1 VSTVGETI
9 RDAVPEDAFALD
21 VDVTTATVLAMLG
34 TDALL
39 WVVVIGG
46 HLPMPGMGWLMDQGL
61 PMAAPG
67 AILKGVYHVG
77 TAGAVLGYATM
88 WGVMMWA
95 MMHPAMTRFTR
106 EFADAHRGSRVET
119 AASLAT
125 FMLGYH
131 AVWTLS
137 AAVPLTMNLVL
148 PGGIYEVVRAR
159 PHLAIGGA
167 LTLTGLYQLSRFKLS
182 RLRACCASVSP
193 HRIDPAGAA
202 RQGLD
207 HGVRCVL
214 VSFGF
219 FFLLMPVFGSMNTF
233 WMVGL
238 TTVVALERLPSWG
251 REIAVSAGVVALSA
265 GLTVIVA
272 RPALPVSFVASGG
285 M

>member
-9 RDAVPEDAFALD
+9 RDAVPEDAFAVD

-39 WVVVIGG
+39 WVIVLGG
-46 HLPMPGMGWLMDQGL
+46 HLPMPGMGWLMEQGI

-67 AILKGVYHVG
+67 AILKGVFHVG

-106 EFADAHRGSRVET
+106 EFTEAHRGSWVET
-119 AASLAT
+119 ALSLAT

-137 AAVPLTMNLVL
+137 AAVPLTANLVL
-148 PGGIYEVVRAR
+148 PGGIYGVVRAH

-182 RLRACCASVSP
+182 RLRACCGTVSP
-193 HRIDPAGAA
+193 HRIDPAAA
-202 RQGLD
+202 TRMGID

-219 FFLLMPVFGSMNTF
+219 FFLLMPAFGSMNAF

-238 TTVVALERLPSWG
+238 TTVVAMERLPSWG
-251 REIAVSAGVVALSA
+251 REIAVSTGLIALLA
-265 GLTVIVA
+265 GLAVLVA
-272 RPALPVSFVASGG
+272 RPDLPVSFVATGG